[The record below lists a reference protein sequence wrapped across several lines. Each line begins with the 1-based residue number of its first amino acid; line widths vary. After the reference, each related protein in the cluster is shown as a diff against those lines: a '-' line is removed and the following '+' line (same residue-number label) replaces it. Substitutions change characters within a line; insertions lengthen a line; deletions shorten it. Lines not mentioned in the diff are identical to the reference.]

1 MCTGGAVR
9 EWQNLNQHGQ
19 SVPLSVIHTQTEFSS
34 NATITA
40 TISTTAI
47 LNHNNKVN
55 IYIFI
60 CLSHINLF
68 CLFTTV
74 LSSLSRDSN
83 FILFISS
90 GCNPSVGKIPWRRE
104 QLPTPEFWPGEFHG
118 LYSPWG
124 CNEQDTTEQLSLSP
138 EKPCCQPLCY

>member
-1 MCTGGAVR
+1 MCTGGAVI
-9 EWQNLNQHGQ
+9 EWQNLNQHGY

-34 NATITA
+34 NATITT

-47 LNHNNKVN
+47 LNNNNKVN

-74 LSSLSRDSN
+74 LSSLSSDSN
-83 FILFISS
+83 FILFISP
-90 GCNPSVGKIPWRRE
+90 GCSPWVGKIPLRRE

-124 CNEQDTTEQLSLSP
+124 CKE
-138 EKPCCQPLCY
+138 